1 MSVVIDTSVFVD
13 SILEYDKYRTK
24 TAEDLLEIVQNAS
37 VNNILEPFLFK
48 VELAGVLSRK
58 LPRDRVGLIVKDIL
72 DEVRII
78 QNPDDLAFEV
88 ALKTGSRAADAY
100 FIATAKLTNSIL
112 ITNDKIMADNAK
124 KYGIEVYYLIEEF
137 DEVANRLKQLWENY
151 NR

>member
-78 QNPDDLAFEV
+78 PNPDDLAFEV

-137 DEVANRLKQLWENY
+137 DEVANRLK
-151 NR
+151 RS